1 MERIST
7 NWIFK
12 KINED
17 ISFLTGCFKE
27 ILEDLGENDLA
38 QLLELKSKGQNLS
51 ETSIN
56 LEEKHI
62 QVLSIYLQ
70 LMNLVEENAAV
81 QFRRKIID
89 QSGLQAV
96 RGSWAETISR
106 LQSNGLSD
114 KEISKVI
121 SKIKVIPVLTAH
133 PTEAKRISILDLHR
147 DLYLKIVQLE
157 NNTYSK
163 VEREVI
169 KNEIKSLIERWWR
182 TGEVY
187 LEKPTVVAERN
198 NVMHYFLKVFPQE
211 LAKSDT
217 HLKQTWLS
225 LGKDPDLLQ
234 SPGDYPKL
242 QFGSW
247 VGGDRDGHPH
257 VTAEL
262 TQETLLAHRNAAIKI
277 LYEQIF
283 ELAKDMTFSEIR
295 NPVPEFL
302 IKRIRKMESEFGS
315 EGSRAIARNPYEP
328 WRQFINLVLLRLEN
342 TGKYVRDGNYPVY
355 VQADELA
362 DDLKILRKSLKE
374 IGADRIMEEHLFP
387 IERQVICFG
396 FHLAKL
402 DIRQNS
408 EFHDK
413 AMEQILA
420 SVYPERAAFKT
431 WTEKERIQFILEELD
446 IERPFGVHGKSFGP
460 EADKVL
466 DCYRVVKKHTDK
478 YGPDGI
484 GSFIISMTRQVSD
497 IVMVYL
503 FFREV
508 GLDPKQFQVVPL
520 FETIEDLS
528 RSSQIMEAYLSLPF
542 RKKLKYEVQEIMLGY
557 SDSNKDGGII
567 SSRWNIYKTETELT
581 KVANRHGIKFR
592 FFHGIGGTI
601 SRGGGKYHRF
611 LESMPAGSLSGE
623 MKLTVQ
629 GETIAQQFGNLLNGT
644 YNFEMLLSGVALQ
657 TAYFEHSLLT
667 ENFPQ
672 EALQKLSTYSFDFYK
687 SLIKHPS
694 FIQFYG
700 EATPIDVL
708 ELSKIGSRPARRTGT
723 RTLEDLRA
731 IPWVFSWNQ
740 SRFNLTGWFGI
751 GYALEKLQKE
761 EPQYYDELRNNAD
774 SWPLLRYI
782 LIQVE
787 TSLLIADP
795 ELMQSYADLVTD
807 DRIKE
812 DIMAIVLQEYRRSMD
827 GIDRMFEK
835 ERETRR
841 ISHLDVLQRRKNA
854 LTALHKMQLVNL
866 EKWRDTKD
874 QSSPEADYLVKR
886 LLEITT
892 ALSGGLKNTG

>member
-1 MERIST
+1 MKQIST
-7 NWIFK
+7 TWIFE
-12 KINED
+12 KINSD
-17 ISFLTGCFKE
+17 ISFLLECFKE
-27 ILEDLGENDLA
+27 VLNDLGELDLVD
-38 QLLELKSKGQNLS
+38 LLELKSKGINLT
-51 ETSIN
+51 EAFVH

-81 QFRRKIID
+81 QLRRKITD
-89 QSGLQAV
+89 QSGIQAI
-96 RGSWAETISR
+96 RGSWAETILR
-106 LQSNGLSD
+106 LKSNGLSD
-114 KEISKVI
+114 KEISKVLA
-121 SKIKVIPVLTAH
+121 KIKVIPVLTAH

-147 DLYLKIVQLE
+147 DLYLNLVRLE
-157 NNTYSK
+157 NNSYSK
-163 VEREVI
+163 IEREVI
-169 KNEIKSLIERWWR
+169 ANEIKSLIERWWR

-187 LEKPTVVAERN
+187 LEKPTVVSERN
-198 NVMHYFLKVFPQE
+198 NVMHYFRKVFPKE
-211 LAKSDT
+211 LAKSDIQI
-217 HLKQTWLS
+217 KQTWKS
-225 LGKDPDLLQ
+225 LGMDPKLLQ
-234 SPGDYPKL
+234 SPDDFPKL

-257 VTAEL
+257 VTAQL
-262 TQETLLAHRNAAIKI
+262 TEETLQAHRSAALHI
-277 LYEQIF
+277 LQEQIF

-295 NPVPEFL
+295 NPVPGFL
-302 IKRIRKMESEFGS
+302 IQSIKKLESEFGP
-315 EGSRAIARNPYEP
+315 EGSKAIARNPYEP
-328 WRQFINLVLLRLEN
+328 WRQYINLILLRLEN
-342 TGKYVRDGNYPVY
+342 TAKQTPDNRYPIYNEVE
-355 VQADELA
+355 ELA
-362 DDLKILRKSLKE
+362 DDLKTLRKSLEE

-387 IERQVICFG
+387 IERQLMCFG

-408 EFHDK
+408 EYHDK
-413 AMEQILA
+413 AMEQIVA
-420 SVYPERAAFKT
+420 SVFPEKPLFRN
-431 WTEKERIQFILEELD
+431 WSEEERMQFILEELK
-446 IERPFGVHGKSFGP
+446 IARPFGVSDKSFGP

-466 DCYRVVKKHTDK
+466 DCYKVVKKHSDQ

-497 IVMVYL
+497 ILLVYL

-508 GLDPKQFQVVPL
+508 GLDPQQFQVVPL

-528 RSSQIMEAYLSLPF
+528 QSSQIMEAYLSLPF
-542 RKKLKYEVQEIMLGY
+542 RQQLHYEVQEIMLGY

-567 SSRWNIYKTETELT
+567 SSRWNIYKTESQLT
-581 KVANRHGIKFR
+581 KVANKHGVKFR

-611 LESMPAGSLSGE
+611 LESMPTGSLCGE
-623 MKLTVQ
+623 IKLTVQ
-629 GETIAQQFGNLLNGT
+629 GETIAQQFANLLNGA

-657 TAYFEHSLLT
+657 TAYFEYSLPS
-667 ENFPQ
+667 ESYPV
-672 EALQKLSTYSFDFYK
+672 ESIQKLSLYSLEYYK

-740 SRFNLTGWFGI
+740 ARFNLTGWFGI
-751 GYALEKLQKE
+751 GFALEKLQDE
-761 EPQYYDELRNNAD
+761 EPELYEALRKNAD

-782 LIQVE
+782 FIQVE
-787 TSLLIADP
+787 TSLLVADRDI
-795 ELMQSYADLVTD
+795 MHAYADLVSD
-807 DRIKE
+807 KKIKE
-812 DIMAIVLQEYRRSMD
+812 GIMPIILEEYQRSLD
-827 GIDRMFEK
+827 GIAKMFEK

-841 ISHLDVLQRRKNA
+841 ISHLDSLQRRRNA
-854 LTALHKMQLVNL
+854 LNALHKMQLSNL
-866 EKWRDTKD
+866 KNWRSLKD
-874 QSSPEADYLVKR
+874 HASPEADYLVKR

-892 ALSGGLKNTG
+892 ALASGLKSTG